1 MMGAIYMEHGRLG
14 VDQDVMGEEM
24 ENAVQIGH
32 PKEGV
37 NSVKEGIYARHKVA
51 KGRS

>member
-1 MMGAIYMEHGRLG
+1 MMGAIYSEHGRLG

-37 NSVKEGIYARHKVA
+37 NSVKEGNARHKVA